1 MPLCRSSFVGSGAYT
16 AHWTGDSAS
25 TWQDLRWQVNAVLL
39 PGLVGIS
46 FAGADI
52 CGKLKHEP
60 ACPSTFFFA
69 CIIHQLTSVSH
80 EGPHMSLLSTTT
92 APTALSKP
100 FDYHTRLPLTSRP
113 RLWYCAGFQNIATAE
128 LCARWIS
135 VGAWQPFTR
144 DHHAQS
150 FQELYR

>member
-1 MPLCRSSFVGSGAYT
+1 MPCSY
-16 AHWTGDSAS
+16 
-25 TWQDLRWQVNAVLL
+25 
-39 PGLVGIS
+39 PGLWASPLLGLTSAVS
-46 FAGADI
+46 SSMNLHA
-52 CGKLKHEP
+52 
-60 ACPSTFFFA
+60 PSTFFFA
-69 CIIHQLTSVSH
+69 CITHQLTSVLH
-80 EGPHMSLLSTTT
+80 EGPHVSLLSTTT

-113 RLWYCAGFQNIATAE
+113 RLWCCAGFQNIATAE